1 MRALEP
7 IYAALFA
14 LAQAANTSDTP
25 FTIMSRRWIAWDQMT
40 AEQSPALFQ
49 LQGPAPVEGAVRG
62 LPKFSLQVDW
72 YVYLSTDPTDLN
84 TPTSPPLNNYL
95 TALINAVLPKLQG
108 QKQILGGLAADV
120 YIDGDIIL
128 DEGVI
133 SSPAVIKIPL
143 IILTG
148 M

>member
-1 MRALEP
+1 MRPLEP
-7 IYAALFA
+7 IYDALFA
-14 LAQAANTSDTP
+14 LAQNANTTQTP
-25 FTIMSRRWIAWDQMT
+25 FTIMSRRWIAWDQMS

-49 LQGPAPVEGAVRG
+49 MQGMPKVEGAVRG
-62 LPKFSLQVDW
+62 LPVFRLPVDW

-95 TALINAVLPKLQG
+95 TALINAVLPKIQG
-108 QKQILGGLAADV
+108 QKQTLGGLVESV
-120 YIDGDIIL
+120 YIDGEIVL

-133 SSPAVIKIPL
+133 TSPAVIKIPL
-143 IILTG
+143 VILTG